1 MALGAGSRLGP
12 YEILSPLGSGGMGEV
27 YRAHDARLGRDV
39 ALKVIAAEVAG
50 DRDRLARFEQ
60 EARATAA
67 LNHPHIVAVFD
78 VGQSEQGPYI
88 VSELLDGETLR
99 ERMTRRRVPT
109 RTAVEWVVQMARA
122 LAAAH
127 DRGVISRDLKPENV
141 FITRDGTARSS
152 TQAWPSSSRRLARR
166 MDMTMSRGAA
176 SEAGAVL
183 GTAGYMAPE
192 QVNGEEADQRAD
204 VFALGCVFYELLS
217 GARAFRGTSAVETMH
232 AILVSEPQDLATLPQ
247 PVPLPLERIVRRCL
261 EKDRGQR
268 FQSARD
274 LAFAIEAVGESR
286 SSASG
291 SAPAQKRRPGASVWL
306 ARVAILVL
314 GAALGAET
322 LAWVAFPT
330 PPAPEVEVRFSL
342 RGRRGTVSLSDE
354 RPGRIPCRGAKR
366 TTRGARSGDDR
377 RDGQGRLV
385 VRPLGSLRRQG
396 PRGSR
401 RRNIAVLVTRQ
412 QVDRVLCW
420 RQA

>member
-1 MALGAGSRLGP
+1 
-12 YEILSPLGSGGMGEV
+12 MGEV

-127 DRGVISRDLKPENV
+127 DRGVIHRDLKPENV
-141 FITRDGTARSS
+141 FITRDGTAKVLDFG
-152 TQAWPSSSRRLARR
+152 LAKLKPETGAS
-166 MDMTMSRGAA
+166 MDVTMSRGAA
-176 SEAGAVL
+176 SGPGAVL

-192 QVNGEEADQRAD
+192 QVRGEEADQRAD

-291 SAPAQKRRPGASVWL
+291 SAPAPERRPGASVWL
-306 ARVAILVL
+306 ARVAIF
-314 GAALGAET
+314 GTGRGT
-322 LAWVAFPT
+322 
-330 PPAPEVEVRFSL
+330 
-342 RGRRGTVSLSDE
+342 RGRNPGVGRLSNTA
-354 RPGRIPCRGAKR
+354 R
-366 TTRGARSGDDR
+366 ARS
-377 RDGQGRLV
+377 
-385 VRPLGSLRRQG
+385 
-396 PRGSR
+396 
-401 RRNIAVLVTRQ
+401 
-412 QVDRVLCW
+412 
-420 RQA
+420 